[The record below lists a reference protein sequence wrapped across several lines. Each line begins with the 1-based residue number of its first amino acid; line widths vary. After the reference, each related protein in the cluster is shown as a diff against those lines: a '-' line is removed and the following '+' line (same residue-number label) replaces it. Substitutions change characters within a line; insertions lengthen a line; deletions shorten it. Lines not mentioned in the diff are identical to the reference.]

1 MERQLCPNERIP
13 SLDLNQLDDGKKD
26 LRERFP
32 RPALDDPA
40 IKQQSLPTVRHY
52 NHRHTRN
59 SSTALENNLC
69 DISLTNSQNAQMRS
83 SPPIQPNEHAF
94 NDKLPS
100 FSEFLDTTRAHTPPR
115 TPSSR
120 RQGSS
125 DSSPYSKP
133 QFDEV
138 AWKVASKRRNDTL
151 GDIYEQSRPVYSSEA
166 APYERH
172 RLNSV
177 ADLSNHSRTSSQ
189 AGSYASDT
197 SQHQRPSY
205 PYPPP
210 HASTTTG
217 AYGRQQSSPPPPTH
231 SGYRQSS
238 VHHGLSAHSA
248 YAPPQVQSAVG
259 YDRRPSYYPDGPDA
273 VQPYSYGRSQD
284 AYYGRPPFPGAPYPN
299 YETNYSEVRF
309 HNNVGI
315 DQNSFSRKR
324 RGNLP
329 KDATNLLKGWF
340 ANHRSQPYPTEDQK
354 IELCQRTNLTMNQVS
369 NWFINARRRA
379 PQKEA
384 REREANGGPSDQM

>member
-1 MERQLCPNERIP
+1 MEYLTLQDIP
-13 SLDLNQLDDGKKD
+13 
-26 LRERFP
+26 
-32 RPALDDPA
+32 
-40 IKQQSLPTVRHY
+40 
-52 NHRHTRN
+52 HRHHN
-59 SSTALENNLC
+59 SMQSHRMA
-69 DISLTNSQNAQMRS
+69 SQPPERPLGSMHVANAQMRS

-133 QFDEV
+133 HFDDV
-138 AWKVASKRRNDTL
+138 TWQDVNKRRNDTL
-151 GDIYEQSRPVYSSEA
+151 GDIYAQPRPVYGSDA
-166 APYERH
+166 GPYERH
-172 RLNSV
+172 RLSSV
-177 ADLSNHSRTSSQ
+177 ADLPNHSRTSSQ
-189 AGSYASDT
+189 AGSYASES
-197 SQHQRPSY
+197 SQHHRPSY
-205 PYPPP
+205 PYPPL

-217 AYGRQQSSPPPPTH
+217 PHSRQHSSPPPQAHP
-231 SGYRQSS
+231 GYRQPS
-238 VHHGLSAHSA
+238 VHHGLPAHSA
-248 YAPPQVQSAVG
+248 YAPPVQSGVG
-259 YDRRPSYYPDGPDA
+259 YDHRPSYYPDGPAA
-273 VQPYSYGRSQD
+273 VQPYSYGRPQD
-284 AYYGRPPFPGAPYPN
+284 PYYGRPPFSGAAYPN

-329 KDATNLLKGWF
+329 KDATNLLKSWF

-384 REREANGGPSDQM
+384 REREANGGPPDQL